1 MALWVRFQSW
11 SSVLKLAVNLD
22 TSVLSVFRAFS
33 LPLFACIPRER
44 QADVINL
51 FSCVSTEGCV
61 SADIVLLVTGSAV
74 SCVSLSVTLILDIS
88 WFMVSDYVLLSAKVM
103 HDLSSRTLIT
113 GTSLVD

>member
-22 TSVLSVFRAFS
+22 TLVLSVFCAFS

-44 QADVINL
+44 QVDVINL

-61 SADIVLLVTGSAV
+61 SVAHGS
-74 SCVSLSVTLILDIS
+74 SGHRYCCPLCVSVTLILDIS
-88 WFMVSDYVLLSAKVM
+88 WFMVSDYALLSAKVM
-103 HDLSSRTLIT
+103 HDFSSRTLIT